1 VKFLN
6 LEDLNWSNIEYL
18 KDYHI
23 TYLLYKEGK
32 SINAISSI
40 RALSKTDIEKHIIK
54 GKIEFNKS
62 NDDLLLKIISM
73 NKLDRLDYIK
83 RLTKDEKVI
92 LYNEIYKR
100 YITFKNPDDRM
111 IIIWI
116 IGELKD
122 KRLLPFLRMELRSKN
137 VNFRRLAVSA
147 LGKIKDTETKP
158 WLEYLTNDSNPQ
170 VRQYAI
176 KSLGFIGDE
185 NTIMIFRDLLKKE
198 HEKEYV
204 RKAIYESIDL
214 ISKKILLMNN

>member
-1 VKFLN
+1 MN
-6 LEDLNWSNIEYL
+6 LKDLNWSNIENL

-40 RALSKTDIEKHIIK
+40 RALSKTDVEKHIIK

-83 RLTKDEKVI
+83 SLTEDEKAI
-92 LYNEIYKR
+92 LSSETYKR

-137 VNFRRLAVSA
+137 VNFRRLAASA
-147 LGKIKDTETKP
+147 LGKIKDIETKP
-158 WLEYLTNDSNPQ
+158 WLEHIVNDSNPQ

-176 KSLGFIGDE
+176 KSLGFMGDE
-185 NTIMIFRDLLKKE
+185 NTIKILRDILKKDS
-198 HEKEYV
+198 EKEYV
-204 RKAIYESIDL
+204 KKTIYESINL
-214 ISKKILLMNN
+214 ISKKNIINE